1 MDPPFTVDEIFIPVL
16 ECVAFAEILAEDG
29 VLAIRSL
36 KEKELPEEV
45 GKLYKYKLKTYGIS
59 TIHFYKYK
67 SEE

>member
-1 MDPPFTVDEIFIPVL
+1 MPF
-16 ECVAFAEILAEDG
+16 VALAEILAEDG

-36 KEKELPEEV
+36 KQKELPEEV